1 MFIPQMFRGRQQSGN
16 GLWEA
21 MLGGVRSSQSK
32 TGIIITPETA
42 LGLSAVRAC
51 VTLLAE
57 SVAQLPCE
65 LYRRDKNGG
74 RQRATDHP
82 VYDLIHSQPNRKD
95 TSFEYFEQQQGLLGL
110 EGNCYSIIERDGKG
124 YPKELIPINP
134 KKVIVL

>member
-1 MFIPQMFRGRQQSGN
+1 MFLPQMFRGRQYSGN
-16 GLWEA
+16 SFWEA

-74 RQRATDHP
+74 RQRG
-82 VYDLIHSQPNRKD
+82 R
-95 TSFEYFEQQQGLLGL
+95 
-110 EGNCYSIIERDGKG
+110 GN
-124 YPKELIPINP
+124 PLPA
-134 KKVIVL
+134 

>member
-1 MFIPQMFRGRQQSGN
+1 MFLPQMFRGRQYSGN
-16 GLWEA
+16 SFWEA